1 MIRTV
6 TGALSLVMLLFCAAG
21 PALACDA
28 AGPNTHMGVVT
39 AVDTAAKTFTL
50 KDAQTGKPLTFAATP
65 EQLQGL
71 HVKDEVSVVYAGQG
85 TKLRATT
92 IKKS

>member
-1 MIRTV
+1 MTRNIMSV
-6 TGALSLVMLLFCAAG
+6 LSLAMLLFFAAG

-28 AGPNTHMGVVT
+28 AGPSTHVGVVT
-39 AVDTAAKTFTL
+39 AVDAAKKTFTL

-71 HVKDEVSVVYAGQG
+71 RVKDEVSVVYEADGA
-85 TKLRATT
+85 KLRAAT